1 MILNIKGKNGVLKDL
16 EEAERLIKEARDII
30 YRLPTAIKITV
41 EDDSEKANCSQDT
54 Q

>member
-1 MILNIKGKNGVLKDL
+1 MLIKIEGKNGALKDL
-16 EEAERLIKEARDII
+16 EKAEELIKEARDIL
-30 YRLPTAIKITV
+30 YRLPTAIKITA